1 MRKYIHFFRKYT
13 CIFAI
18 LLSCTNTLADENV
31 IIQILPPCHADIA
44 TECEA
49 TNPENLCDNK
59 VYENGTCYLCGDDL
73 DKDGACNTINTKV
86 KCNPGYEFGLIT
98 GTNTYNCKPCTGGF
112 YCPDGEPIKC
122 PANTYSTSGATEC
135 TNCPSAYPNTGG
147 NNGAN
152 SINSCYAVIPAG
164 KYIKDNSL
172 LDCLAGY
179 YCEGKTLVYYNE
191 YITEQ
196 GIEKCPA
203 GSYCPAGSAEPT
215 QCPVGHYCPA
225 SSAEP
230 TKCDAGYYCP
240 AGSATQTQCPV
251 GHYCPAGSDKPTE
264 CNAGYY
270 CPAGSATQT
279 ECPKG
284 YYCLAGQDRRACP
297 AGTTSDAEADTE
309 IDCFIMGGENG
320 TKFCTTQYGCF
331 TIPQNIY
338 NKNKS
343 TN

>member
-1 MRKYIHFFRKYT
+1 MRKYIRFFRKYT

-31 IIQILPPCHADIA
+31 ITQKLPPCRADIA
-44 TECEA
+44 TECDA

-86 KCNPGYEFGLIT
+86 KCNSGYEYGLIT
-98 GTNTYNCKPCTGGF
+98 DTYTYNCRPCTGGF
-112 YCPDGEPIKC
+112 YCPDGEPIPC

-135 TNCPSAYPNTGG
+135 TKCPSAYPNTRG

-152 SINSCYAVIPAG
+152 SITSCYAVIPAG

-179 YCEGKTLVYYNE
+179 YCEGKTIVYYNE
-191 YITEQ
+191 DIKEQ

-215 QCPVGHYCPA
+215 KCPAGYYCPA
-225 SSAEP
+225 GSAAQTE
-230 TKCDAGYYCP
+230 CDAGYYCP
-240 AGSATQTQCPV
+240 AGSAAQTQCPV
-251 GHYCPAGSDKPTE
+251 GYYCPDSSQKIQCP
-264 CNAGYY
+264 AGYY
-270 CPAGSATQT
+270 CPAGSTAQTQ
-279 ECPKG
+279 CPKG

-297 AGTTSDAEADTE
+297 AGTTSDAGAAAEN
-309 IDCFIMGGENG
+309 DCFIMGGENG

-338 NKNKS
+338 NNNKS